1 MTKRDLLLELKKLLD
16 EKRMYSL
23 DGLGGNSNKSELQN
37 AIDCLRCT
45 DEQMAEYLIVVK
57 LKYPNLHRTITR
69 SDYLHHSHNRLFVY
83 RTARQALAS

>member
-16 EKRMYSL
+16 EKKMYSL
-23 DGLGGNSNKSELQN
+23 DGINANSSKSELQT

-57 LKYPNLHRTITR
+57 LKYPNIYRTITQ
-69 SDYLHHSHNRLFVY
+69 SNYLRHSHNRLY
-83 RTARQALAS
+83 TYSTARLALT